1 MGWLS
6 QAQACAHSLPHTA
19 LCPDTLLDT
28 TEPVDWSP
36 LGSSV
41 HGISQVRTLE
51 GVTIPFSR
59 ESSPPRDQT
68 WVSCIAGR
76 VFTTEPKWDFL
87 KMSWHLLNFVSVQR
101 FTMFFRVKVF
111 GTNVDLV
118 RNFF

>member
-59 ESSPPRDQT
+59 ESSPPSIVYINYPFILHKHSTMLSMDPY
-68 WVSCIAGR
+68 
-76 VFTTEPKWDFL
+76 FTDEKTEAL
-87 KMSWHLLNFVSVQR
+87 RGEINTTQL
-101 FTMFFRVKVF
+101 
-111 GTNVDLV
+111 
-118 RNFF
+118 